1 MSQSSPSGFPLSN
14 IPRIRS
20 PINYP
25 GGKFYGAPQIIRQF
39 PHGID
44 TLVSPFLGGGAIELS
59 CAAMGIRV
67 YGYDAFEPLVNF
79 WQCAIEDG
87 RRLAELVENSYPN
100 STLSEFYRLRNQLML
115 SPSMDKWECAAVY
128 FALNRVSWAGKVFAG
143 FRNPANTKAQS
154 RERSILELRDFST
167 DMTVTLSDFNDS
179 IRKHPN
185 EFLYLDPPY
194 PTGLD
199 FYGFQGGAMHRRFNH
214 RALAKLLHSR
224 GNWILSYNNCELV
237 KELYAGYEMIEPR
250 WQQSLMPKHKSNEV
264 LIFSPDLSPN
274 E

>member
-20 PINYP
+20 PIVYP

-44 TLVSPFLGGGAIELS
+44 TLVSPFLGGGSIELS
-59 CAAMGIRV
+59 CAAMGIKV
-67 YGYDAFEPLVNF
+67 YGYDAFEPLVDF

-87 RRLAELVENSYPN
+87 RKLAELVENSCPN
-100 STLSEFYRLRNQLML
+100 STLSEYYRLSNQLIL
-115 SPSMDKWECAAVY
+115 STSMGKWDCAAVY
-128 FALNRVSWAGKVFAG
+128 FALNRVSWAGKVLNG
-143 FRNPANTKAQS
+143 FRNPANKKAQS
-154 RERSILELRDFST
+154 RERYIPALRDFST
-167 DMTVTLSDFNDS
+167 DMTVDLSDFNDS

-185 EFLYLDPPY
+185 EFLYMDPPY
-194 PTGLD
+194 PTGSD
-199 FYGFQGGAMHRRFNH
+199 HYGFHDGAMHRRFDH
-214 RALAKLLHSR
+214 RGLANILHRRS
-224 GNWILSYNNCELV
+224 NWLLSYNDCELV
-237 KELYAGYEMIEPR
+237 KELYAGYEMIELSWFQP
-250 WQQSLMPKHKSNEV
+250 LMPKQKSNEV